1 MRYRTT
7 ARFER
12 NLRDLEPRV
21 REQFYDQLDVLLDNP
36 RHPSLHTKRVQRQRG
51 VLEGRVDIHH
61 RFTFHYDRGVLVLRA
76 IGSHDEVLRN
86 P

>member
-1 MRYRTT
+1 
-7 ARFER
+7 
-12 NLRDLEPRV
+12 
-21 REQFYDQLDVLLDNP
+21 
-36 RHPSLHTKRVQRQRG
+36 
-51 VLEGRVDIHH
+51 LEGRVDIHH